1 MPASRRSTKSKK
13 RSSIASANVFIAT
26 SLDGFIARENGGIDW
41 LSDGGGS
48 AAVQATDGGDYG
60 YTAFFE
66 SMDAI
71 VMGRNTYEL
80 ARTFSNWPYGK
91 TPVIVLTSR
100 PLKIPKELS
109 KTVESMAGTPKAIAD
124 RLASRDLTQLYVD
137 GGKTVQQFIDA
148 GLIRRIIITRIP
160 ILLGSGIP
168 LFGKLKNGDVRL
180 RHVSTRTFSSGLV
193 QSEYE
198 VVPK

>member
-1 MPASRRSTKSKK
+1 MPPRRSTKSKK

-26 SLDGFIARENGGIDW
+26 SLDGFIARDDGSIDW
-41 LSDGGGS
+41 LNDGGGS

-60 YTAFFE
+60 YTSFFE
-66 SMDAI
+66 TVDAL
-71 VMGRNTYEL
+71 VMGRNTFEL
-80 ARTFSNWPYGK
+80 VRTFPTWPYGK
-91 TPVIVLTSR
+91 TPVIVLTTR
-100 PLKIPKELS
+100 PLKIPKELA
-109 KTVESMAGTPKAIAD
+109 KNVETMSGTAKAIAD

-137 GGKTVQQFIDA
+137 GGKTIQAFLDA
-148 GLIRRIIITRIP
+148 GLVRRLIITRIP

-168 LFGKLKNGDVRL
+168 LFGKLRGGDIRL
-180 RHVSTRTFSSGLV
+180 RHVATRTFSSGLV